1 VTCSRFRLVLAG
13 LALICVAGVADA
25 AEKAPAI
32 GRRVDTFTLQ
42 DFRGKAWSFDDAKQS
57 KFVVVAF
64 LGTECPLAKLYG
76 PRLVE
81 LAAKYEPRGVAIVGV
96 NSNSQDSVTELAAYA
111 RLHKIDFPLLKDPG
125 NKVADAFG
133 AERTPEVFVFDAGR
147 IVRYHGRIDDQY
159 GVGSIRNQP
168 RRRDLAAALD
178 ELLAGQPVS
187 QPTTEVVGCHIGRA
201 KSPKPEATVTYSNQ
215 IARLLQ
221 KRCVECHRDGDIAP
235 FALTEYD
242 EVAGW
247 AEMIAE
253 VVREQRMPPWHADP
267 KHGHFK
273 NERLLSAD
281 EKQLIFDWVAA
292 GAPQGDPKQA
302 PPQRQFTSGW
312 TLPREPDVVIPVQ
325 SKPFRVPP
333 TGEVRYQYFTV
344 DPKFTEDKWL
354 AAAELQPGNRAV
366 VHHILTFAR
375 QGGRREGP
383 DEGGVQGFLVG
394 YVPGMRAE
402 PFPAGMAKRVS
413 AGSQLIFQVHYT
425 PIGSEQFD
433 QSKLGLVFANPQDLT
448 HEVRTTSA
456 ANVRIRIPPNADNH
470 WEEGFT
476 RRPLGDSL
484 LLGLM
489 PHMHLRGKSF
499 FYEALLPDGTKET
512 LVDIPRYDFNW
523 QTSYRLAEPKPLPAG
538 TRIHAV
544 AHYDNS
550 DRNLSNPDPTQTVR
564 WGDQTWEEMLIGY
577 FDIAIP
583 IDQARR
589 DAAAAAADPE
599 APESPAARAKQIVK
613 RFDTNNDG
621 VLLRTEVP
629 EILRRTF
636 DRLDRDA
643 DGKLTEDEIEK
654 SLGRLPDRN

>member
-1 VTCSRFRLVLAG
+1 MPNVLVAC
-13 LALICVAGVADA
+13 LIVGEMASA
-25 AEKAPAI
+25 AETAPAV
-32 GRRVDTFTLQ
+32 GGKVEAFALH
-42 DFRGKAWSFDDAKQS
+42 DFRGKAWSFDDAKES
-57 KFVVVAF
+57 KVVVVAF

-76 PRLVE
+76 PRLAD
-81 LAAKYEPRGVAIVGV
+81 LAARYEPRGVTIVGI
-96 NSNSQDSVTELAAYA
+96 NSNSQDSITELAAFA
-111 RLHKIDFPLLKDPG
+111 RSHKIEFPLLKDVG
-125 NKVADAFG
+125 NKIADAFG
-133 AERTPEVFVFDAGR
+133 AERTPEVFVLDADR
-147 IVRYHGRIDDQY
+147 VIRYHGRIDDQY
-159 GVGSIRNQP
+159 GVGTIRNAP
-168 RRRDLAAALD
+168 KRRDLAEALD

-201 KSPKPEATVTYSNQ
+201 KSPRPDATVTYSNQ

-235 FALTEYD
+235 FALTDYD

-253 VVREQRMPPWHADP
+253 VVRDQRMPPWHADP
-267 KHGHFK
+267 KHGRFK
-273 NERLLSAD
+273 NERLLSVD

-292 GAPQGDPKQA
+292 GAPQGDPNQA
-302 PPQRQFTSGW
+302 PPPRQFPSGW
-312 TLPREPDVVIPVQ
+312 QLPREPDVVLPIQ
-325 SKPFRVPP
+325 SRPFRVPP

-354 AAAELQPGNRAV
+354 AAAELRPGNRSV
-366 VHHILTFAR
+366 VHHILVFAR
-375 QGGRREGP
+375 NRGQREGA

-394 YVPGMRAE
+394 YVPGLRAE
-402 PFPAGMAKRVS
+402 PYPAGMAKRIP

-433 QSKLGLVFANPQDLT
+433 QSQLGLVFADPKELT

-456 ANVRIRIPPNADNH
+456 ANVRIRIPANADNH
-470 WEEGFT
+470 REEAYS

-499 FYEALLPDGTKET
+499 TYEALLPDGSKET
-512 LVDIPRYDFNW
+512 LIDIPRYDFNW
-523 QTSYRLAEPKPLPAG
+523 QTAYRLAEPKPLPAG

-550 DRNLSNPDPTQTVR
+550 DRNLSNPDPSRIVT
-564 WGDQTWEEMLIGY
+564 WGDQTWEEMMIGY
-577 FDIAIP
+577 FDIAVP

-589 DAAAAAADPE
+589 EVKEEAAQSDGVL
-599 APESPAARAKQIVK
+599 SPAARAKQILQ
-613 RFDTNNDG
+613 RFDADKDG
-621 VLLRTEVP
+621 VVTRSEVP
-629 EILRRTF
+629 EALRRTF

-643 DGKLTEDEIEK
+643 DGKLIVDEIEK
-654 SLGRLPDRN
+654 SLDRLRDRD

>member
-1 VTCSRFRLVLAG
+1 MRVFWKLSVLVAS
-13 LALICVAGVADA
+13 LIAAEVAGA
-25 AEKAPAI
+25 AEKAPSI
-32 GRRVDTFTLQ
+32 GRKVDGFALQ
-42 DFRGKAWSFDDAKQS
+42 DFRGKAWSLDDAQGS

-81 LAAKYEPRGVAIVGV
+81 LAAKYEPRGVAVVGV
-96 NSNSQDSVTELAAYA
+96 NSNAQDSVTEIAAYA
-111 RLHKIDFPLLKDPG
+111 RSRKIEFPLLKDVG

-133 AERTPEVFVFDAGR
+133 AERTPEVLVLDADR

-159 GVGSIRNQP
+159 GVGSIRNEP
-168 RRRDLAAALD
+168 KRRDLAAALD

-187 QPTTEVVGCHIGRA
+187 RPTTEVVGCHIGRA
-201 KSPKPEATVTYSNQ
+201 KSPQPDSTVTYSNQ

-235 FALTEYD
+235 FALADYD

-253 VVREQRMPPWHADP
+253 VVRDQRMPPWHADP
-267 KHGHFK
+267 KHGKFK
-273 NERLLSAD
+273 NERLLSDD

-292 GAPQGDPKQA
+292 GAPPGDPKQA
-302 PPQRQFTSGW
+302 PPRQFTSGW
-312 TLPREPDVVIPVQ
+312 QLPREPDLVLPIQPR
-325 SKPFRVPP
+325 PFRIPP

-354 AAAELQPGNRAV
+354 AAAELLPGNRAV
-366 VHHILTFAR
+366 VHHILVFAR
-375 QGGRREGP
+375 QRGQREAA

-394 YVPGMRAE
+394 YVPGMRVE
-402 PFPAGMAKRVS
+402 PFPAGMAKRIP

-425 PIGSEQFD
+425 PVGSEQFD
-433 QSKLGLVFANPQDLT
+433 QSKLGLIFADPKDLT

-456 ANVRIRIPPNADNH
+456 ANTRIRIPPESANH
-470 WEEGFT
+470 REEAFS

-499 FYEALLPDGTKET
+499 FYEAIYADGSKET
-512 LVDIPRYDFNW
+512 LIDIPRYDFNW
-523 QTSYRLAEPKPLPAG
+523 QTAYRLAEPKPLPAG
-538 TRIHAV
+538 TRIHTV

-550 DRNLSNPDPTQTVR
+550 EHNLSNPDPTQTVR

-583 IDQARR
+583 IDRARR
-589 DAAAAAADPE
+589 DTEAATSEPE
-599 APESPAARAKQIVK
+599 GTESPAARAKQIVK
-613 RFDTNNDG
+613 RYDTDKDG
-621 VLLRTEVP
+621 VILRSEVP
-629 EILRRTF
+629 EVLRKTF
-636 DRLDRDA
+636 DRLDRDN
-643 DGKLTEDEIEK
+643 DGKLTADEIER
-654 SLGRLPDRN
+654 SLGRLPNRDP